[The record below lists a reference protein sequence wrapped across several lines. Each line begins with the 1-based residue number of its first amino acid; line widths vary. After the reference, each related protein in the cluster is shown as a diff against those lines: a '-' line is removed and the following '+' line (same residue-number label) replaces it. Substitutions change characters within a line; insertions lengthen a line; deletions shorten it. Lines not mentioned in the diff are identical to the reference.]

1 MDFREYDAVREGD
14 EVVIV
19 GTIRDPVNWDFGI
32 RVCQDDI
39 PGMLRLMLRKSL
51 ISLAIRWLFSR
62 KVKHHWS
69 QEHSEHLAEGKQ
81 RLIAAR
87 EKAEAHRIA
96 YEEALAEARALE
108 AEQARSL
115 DPGREAA

>member
-1 MDFREYDAVREGD
+1 MDFREYDVVRESD

-39 PGMLRLMLRKSL
+39 PGMLKLMLRKPF
-51 ISLAIRWLFSR
+51 IGLAIRWLFSR
-62 KVKHHWS
+62 KVTHHWG
-69 QEHSEHLAEGKQ
+69 QEHPEHLAEGKK

-87 EKAEAHRIA
+87 KKAEAHRIA
-96 YEEALAEARALE
+96 HEEALAEARALE
-108 AEQARSL
+108 AEQTKL
-115 DPGREAA
+115 LKMGQEAT